1 MAKYKEIVYMV
12 LDELHQY
19 SDDSNITEEHIIF
32 LAGRYR
38 SFLLKQRYLSDL
50 KKEIPESNYQT
61 LCLKLEKKEAIE
73 DLPCEGGYYIRT
85 TETLPTTIPI
95 GTTRLSTTGSYY
107 KSEIAYVSR
116 DRMKYVGNNK
126 WLQNIIYASLDP
138 SGRIY
143 MTSNNPQFLY
153 LDGGDLQVTGIF
165 EDAEKAS
172 ELGCY
177 GDDDAGKCDIME
189 RDFPIEDALIAP
201 LIELVVKELSPEI
214 TAPEDAKNNAN
225 DDLPQKV
232 RN

>member
-12 LDELHQY
+12 LDELHQF

-38 SFLLKQRYLSDL
+38 SFLLKQRYLTDL

-61 LCLKLEKKEAIE
+61 LCLNLEKKEAI
-73 DLPCEGGYYIRT
+73 DGLPCEGGYYIRT
-85 TETLPTTIPI
+85 TEEIPTTLPIGSVRLTT
-95 GTTRLSTTGSYY
+95 SGSYY
-107 KSEIAYVSR
+107 KSEIAYVTR
-116 DRMKYVGNNK
+116 DRMKYVGNNP
-126 WLQNIIYASLDP
+126 WMRNIIYASLDP

-143 MTSNNPQFLY
+143 MTSSNPQFLY

-172 ELGCY
+172 EYSC
-177 GDDDAGKCDIME
+177 DNNEDGKCDIME

-201 LIELVVKELSPEI
+201 LIELIVKELSTTV
-214 TAPEDAKNNAN
+214 TAPEDKNNDATDN
-225 DDLPQKV
+225 LTQKAKG
-232 RN
+232 